1 MVGDGVVVYVDDDVD
16 VDVDVETYVGH
27 VGVGVERI
35 RSRSF
40 AGSVTPGLDSPTS
53 RFIRLIHINLLWE
66 SRKEYG
72 KTRLK
77 LYSFDNLK
85 FIQNSDARW
94 RRYQAYAW

>member
-16 VDVDVETYVGH
+16 VDVDIYVGH

-53 RFIRLIHINLLWE
+53 RLIRSIHIHLLWE
-66 SRKEYG
+66 SRKENS
-72 KTRLK
+72 KTGLK
-77 LYSFDNLK
+77 LVSSLNLK
-85 FIQNSDARW
+85 FL
-94 RRYQAYAW
+94 

>member
-1 MVGDGVVVYVDDDVD
+1 MVGDGVVVYVDDNVD
-16 VDVDVETYVGH
+16 VDVDIYFGH
-27 VGVGVERI
+27 VGAGVERI

-40 AGSVTPGLDSPTS
+40 AGSMTPGLDSPTS
-53 RFIRLIHINLLWE
+53 RLIRLIHIHLLWE

-85 FIQNSDARW
+85 FLQNSDARW
-94 RRYQAYAW
+94 RRYQTFAW